1 MKETCSLAGGWPLLP
16 VMLRVIALVG
26 LSGCGGFVTPPQNVA
41 VGIALTSAG
50 DLPPRLEK
58 DNHVLVLTRLRVT
71 GSLEVD
77 KVQLAVFTGT
87 EASLASGWTEL
98 AQGPLERGDYPDVKL
113 DLTGLSLD
121 GTYDGKAF
129 HLESNK
135 PRRQDLHLN
144 SSWRVELGKM
154 SALSL
159 VAEPKR
165 WMIGSEGPGKEGL
178 IEPDSSEAADGLMNR
193 FFDSL
198 TAARDDNHDGVED
211 P

>member
-1 MKETCSLAGGWPLLP
+1 MP
-16 VMLRVIALVG
+16 VMLRVLALVG

-41 VGIALTSAG
+41 VGIALTSAS
-50 DLPPRLEK
+50 DLPPKLEK
-58 DNHVLVLTRLRVT
+58 DNHVLVLTRVKMT

-77 KVQLAVFTGT
+77 QVQLAVFSGT
-87 EASLASGWTEL
+87 EASLASGWSEL

-113 DLTGLSLD
+113 DLTGLALD

-129 HLESNK
+129 HLEASK
-135 PRRQDLHLN
+135 PRRQDLHLKN
-144 SSWRVELGKM
+144 SWRVELGKM

-159 VAEPKR
+159 VAEPR
-165 WMIGSEGPGKEGL
+165 SWMTGNEGPGKDDL
-178 IEPDSSEAADGLMNR
+178 IDPESPKAADGLMDR